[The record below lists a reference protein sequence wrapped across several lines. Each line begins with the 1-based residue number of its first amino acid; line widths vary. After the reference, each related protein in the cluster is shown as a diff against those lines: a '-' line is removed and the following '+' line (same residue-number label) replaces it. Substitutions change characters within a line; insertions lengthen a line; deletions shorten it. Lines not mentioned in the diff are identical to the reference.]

1 QPKSSILTDYK
12 EGETIV
18 LFASQPI
25 YHQPEIRKRLLMDV
39 LTLQKNH
46 PSLRVIIKLHPNEKN
61 DMSFFEG
68 IAKEVGV
75 KPEIRF
81 DDLYGLLAVTD
92 IMITYYSTAGA
103 EALYFNKE
111 LLVVDYNG
119 IDSANY
125 IKDGVARHCEDY
137 NTLEETVKSV
147 IDGNAKDISE
157 TRKNYL
163 NRRVYSIDGNSRFR
177 VIEGIRA
184 LGKN

>member
-1 QPKSSILTDYK
+1 
-12 EGETIV
+12 
-18 LFASQPI
+18 
-25 YHQPEIRKRLLMDV
+25 M
-39 LTLQKNH
+39 
-46 PSLRVIIKLHPNEKN
+46 
-61 DMSFFEG
+61 
-68 IAKEVGV
+68 

-111 LLVVDYNG
+111 LVVVDYNG

-147 IDGNAKDISE
+147 IDGKRQRHIRDQKELSKQKGLQH
-157 TRKNYL
+157 RWKFKVSG
-163 NRRVYSIDGNSRFR
+163 NRRNSSTWPELSFA
-177 VIEGIRA
+177 VTSA
-184 LGKN
+184 LMAFS